1 MSRYN
6 DNQNKFS
13 KPCFP
18 SSAGRI
24 PNTPSIPITKAQLRT
39 FRAIIIDLT
48 KIIPKLFANPS
59 PQNIEDLIDTLNLLS
74 KFICSLDATSSLK
87 AQGLAIIK
95 NLITILRN
103 PTFVASAVFI
113 ELQNLINYLLYIT
126 KLFRIDPC
134 TLQELL
140 KLIAALQTA
149 LVNSAS
155 FIQGPTGPTGPAGAT
170 GATGPRGNTGATGPQ
185 GNTGATGATGIGVTG
200 PTGPSGGPT
209 GPTGPQGN
217 TGATGATGP
226 QGVQGN
232 TGATGA
238 TGATGPQGVQGNTGA
253 TGATGPQGNT
263 GATGATGA
271 TGPQGNTGATGATGA
286 TGPQGVQGN
295 TGATGATGPQGVQGN
310 TGATG
315 ATGPQGVQGNTGAT
329 GATGPQGV
337 QGNTGAT
344 GVTGATGPQ
353 GVQGN
358 TGSTGPQGIQGP
370 TGATGATGI
379 GVTGPTGPTGPS
391 FPIATIVVTNNIQQ
405 TVLQFNNFIFSTAI
419 NVNNI
424 IFNGTDTVTVINGG
438 IYVISVS
445 ISTTAPGCAPLGV
458 GISINGAVA
467 TDNFSSNLIGDS
479 LSFTTIETLAA
490 GARISVQSTLN
501 EITIP
506 ATGNTNIRLTVFRI
520 A

>member
-170 GATGPRGNTGATGPQ
+170 GATGPRGNTGATGATGPR
-185 GNTGATGATGIGVTG
+185 GNTGATGATGPRGNTGATGATG
-200 PTGPSGGPT
+200 PRGNTGATGATGATGPRGNT
-209 GPTGPQGN
+209 GATGATGPQGN

-226 QGVQGN
+226 QGAQGN

-253 TGATGPQGNT
+253 TG
-263 GATGATGA
+263 
-271 TGPQGNTGATGATGA
+271 
-286 TGPQGVQGN
+286 
-295 TGATGATGPQGVQGN
+295 
-310 TGATG
+310 
-315 ATGPQGVQGNTGAT
+315 
-329 GATGPQGV
+329 
-337 QGNTGAT
+337 
-344 GVTGATGPQ
+344 
-353 GVQGN
+353 
-358 TGSTGPQGIQGP
+358 PQGIQGP

-379 GVTGPTGPTGPS
+379 GVTGPTGPSGGPTGPTGPTGPS

>member
-170 GATGPRGNTGATGPQ
+170 GATGPRGNTGATG
-185 GNTGATGATGIGVTG
+185 
-200 PTGPSGGPT
+200 
-209 GPTGPQGN
+209 
-217 TGATGATGP
+217 ATGP
-226 QGVQGN
+226 RGN

-238 TGATGPQGVQGNTGA
+238 TGATGPRGNTGATGATGPQGNTGA

-271 TGPQGNTGATGATGA
+271 TGPRGNTGATGATGPQGNTGATGATGPQGAQGNTGATGATGA

-295 TGATGATGPQGVQGN
+295 TGATG
-310 TGATG
+310 
-315 ATGPQGVQGNTGAT
+315 
-329 GATGPQGV
+329 
-337 QGNTGAT
+337 
-344 GVTGATGPQ
+344 
-353 GVQGN
+353 
-358 TGSTGPQGIQGP
+358 PQGIQGP

-379 GVTGPTGPTGPS
+379 GVTGPTGPSGGPTGPTGPTGPS

>member
-1 MSRYN
+1 MSRY
-6 DNQNKFS
+6 DDSQNKFS

-24 PNTPSIPITKAQLRT
+24 PNTPSIPVTKAQLRT

-74 KFICSLDATSSLK
+74 KFICSLDAASSLK

-95 NLITILRN
+95 NLITILKN

-113 ELQNLINYLLYIT
+113 ELQNLINYLLSIT

-155 FIQGPTGPTGPAGAT
+155 FIQGPTGATGPTGPAGAT
-170 GATGPRGNTGATGPQ
+170 GATGPQGAQGPAGATGATGPQ
-185 GNTGATGATGIGVTG
+185 GVQGPAGATGATGPQGAQGPAGATGATGPQGAQGPAGATGATGPQGIQGPAGATGATGPQGVQGPTGATGIGVTG
-200 PTGPSGGPT
+200 PTGPSGGPAGAT
-209 GPTGPQGN
+209 GPQGPQGN
-217 TGATGATGP
+217 TGATGPQGIQGPAGATGATGPQGAQGPAGATGATGP
-226 QGVQGN
+226 QGVQG
-232 TGATGA
+232 
-238 TGATGPQGVQGNTGA
+238 P
-253 TGATGPQGNT
+253 
-263 GATGATGA
+263 
-271 TGPQGNTGATGATGA
+271 
-286 TGPQGVQGN
+286 
-295 TGATGATGPQGVQGN
+295 
-310 TGATG
+310 
-315 ATGPQGVQGNTGAT
+315 
-329 GATGPQGV
+329 
-337 QGNTGAT
+337 
-344 GVTGATGPQ
+344 
-353 GVQGN
+353 
-358 TGSTGPQGIQGP
+358 
-370 TGATGATGI
+370 TGATGI
-379 GVTGPTGPTGPS
+379 GVTGPTGPSGPS
-391 FPIATIVVTNNIQQ
+391 FPVATIVVTNNIQQ
-405 TVLQFNNFIFSTAI
+405 TVLQFNNFIFNTAI

-424 IFNGTDTVTVINGG
+424 IFNGTDTVTVINAG

-479 LSFTTIETLAA
+479 LSFTTIETLTA
-490 GARISVQSTLN
+490 GANISVQSTLN

>member
-48 KIIPKLFANPS
+48 KIIPTLFANPS

-74 KFICSLDATSSLK
+74 NFICSLDATSSLK

-170 GATGPRGNTGATGPQ
+170 GATGPRGNTGATGATGPR
-185 GNTGATGATGIGVTG
+185 GNTGATGATGPRGNTGATGATG
-200 PTGPSGGPT
+200 PRGNTGA
-209 GPTGPQGN
+209 TGPQGN

-226 QGVQGN
+226 QGN

-238 TGATGPQGVQGNTGA
+238 TGATGPRGNTGA

-286 TGPQGVQGN
+286 TGPR
-295 TGATGATGPQGVQGN
+295 GASG
-310 TGATG
+310 
-315 ATGPQGVQGNTGAT
+315 
-329 GATGPQGV
+329 
-337 QGNTGAT
+337 
-344 GVTGATGPQ
+344 
-353 GVQGN
+353 
-358 TGSTGPQGIQGP
+358 
-370 TGATGATGI
+370 
-379 GVTGPTGPTGPS
+379 
-391 FPIATIVVTNNIQQ
+391 
-405 TVLQFNNFIFSTAI
+405 
-419 NVNNI
+419 
-424 IFNGTDTVTVINGG
+424 
-438 IYVISVS
+438 
-445 ISTTAPGCAPLGV
+445 
-458 GISINGAVA
+458 
-467 TDNFSSNLIGDS
+467 
-479 LSFTTIETLAA
+479 
-490 GARISVQSTLN
+490 
-501 EITIP
+501 
-506 ATGNTNIRLTVFRI
+506 
-520 A
+520 

>member
-170 GATGPRGNTGATGPQ
+170 GATGPRGNTGATGATGPR
-185 GNTGATGATGIGVTG
+185 GNTGATGATGPRGNTGATGATGATG
-200 PTGPSGGPT
+200 PRGNTGAT
-209 GPTGPQGN
+209 GATGPQGN

-226 QGVQGN
+226 
-232 TGATGA
+232 
-238 TGATGPQGVQGNTGA
+238 QGNTGA

-271 TGPQGNTGATGATGA
+271 TGPRGNTGATGATGPRGNTGATGATGPQGNTGATGATGA
-286 TGPQGVQGN
+286 T
-295 TGATGATGPQGVQGN
+295 
-310 TGATG
+310 
-315 ATGPQGVQGNTGAT
+315 
-329 GATGPQGV
+329 
-337 QGNTGAT
+337 
-344 GVTGATGPQ
+344 
-353 GVQGN
+353 
-358 TGSTGPQGIQGP
+358 
-370 TGATGATGI
+370 
-379 GVTGPTGPTGPS
+379 
-391 FPIATIVVTNNIQQ
+391 
-405 TVLQFNNFIFSTAI
+405 
-419 NVNNI
+419 
-424 IFNGTDTVTVINGG
+424 
-438 IYVISVS
+438 
-445 ISTTAPGCAPLGV
+445 
-458 GISINGAVA
+458 
-467 TDNFSSNLIGDS
+467 
-479 LSFTTIETLAA
+479 
-490 GARISVQSTLN
+490 
-501 EITIP
+501 
-506 ATGNTNIRLTVFRI
+506 
-520 A
+520 

>member
-170 GATGPRGNTGATGPQ
+170 GATGPRGNTGATGATGPR
-185 GNTGATGATGIGVTG
+185 GNTGATGATG
-200 PTGPSGGPT
+200 
-209 GPTGPQGN
+209 
-217 TGATGATGP
+217 ATGP
-226 QGVQGN
+226 RGN

-238 TGATGPQGVQGNTGA
+238 TGATGPQGNTGATGATGPRGNTGA

-271 TGPQGNTGATGATGA
+271 TGPRGNTGATGATGA
-286 TGPQGVQGN
+286 TGPQGN
-295 TGATGATGPQGVQGN
+295 
-310 TGATG
+310 
-315 ATGPQGVQGNTGAT
+315 
-329 GATGPQGV
+329 
-337 QGNTGAT
+337 
-344 GVTGATGPQ
+344 
-353 GVQGN
+353 
-358 TGSTGPQGIQGP
+358 
-370 TGATGATGI
+370 TGATGI
-379 GVTGPTGPTGPS
+379 GVTGPTGPSGGPPGPTGPQG
-391 FPIATIVVTNNIQQ
+391 PQ
-405 TVLQFNNFIFSTAI
+405 
-419 NVNNI
+419 
-424 IFNGTDTVTVINGG
+424 
-438 IYVISVS
+438 
-445 ISTTAPGCAPLGV
+445 
-458 GISINGAVA
+458 
-467 TDNFSSNLIGDS
+467 
-479 LSFTTIETLAA
+479 
-490 GARISVQSTLN
+490 
-501 EITIP
+501 
-506 ATGNTNIRLTVFRI
+506 GNT
-520 A
+520 

>member
-74 KFICSLDATSSLK
+74 KFICSLDSTSSLK

-170 GATGPRGNTGATGPQ
+170 GATGPRGNTGATGATGATGPRGNTGATGATGPQ
-185 GNTGATGATGIGVTG
+185 GNTGATGATGATG
-200 PTGPSGGPT
+200 PRGNTGAT
-209 GPTGPQGN
+209 GATGPQGN
-217 TGATGATGP
+217 TGATGP

-238 TGATGPQGVQGNTGA
+238 TGATGPQGAQGNTGA
-253 TGATGPQGNT
+253 TGAIPHDRRQPATDLRQRLRHRTAAQQDRLRHRQCQGLPGPGGHAGLCAADTGILRRIEIDVDPGNHGAPRPAEGPDGHAAPGHIAGCAHIRPGRRHDPRGLQRRT
-263 GATGATGA
+263 GRAAA
-271 TGPQGNTGATGATGA
+271 DRQPR
-286 TGPQGVQGN
+286 QGV
-295 TGATGATGPQGVQGN
+295 
-310 TGATG
+310 
-315 ATGPQGVQGNTGAT
+315 
-329 GATGPQGV
+329 
-337 QGNTGAT
+337 
-344 GVTGATGPQ
+344 
-353 GVQGN
+353 
-358 TGSTGPQGIQGP
+358 
-370 TGATGATGI
+370 
-379 GVTGPTGPTGPS
+379 
-391 FPIATIVVTNNIQQ
+391 
-405 TVLQFNNFIFSTAI
+405 
-419 NVNNI
+419 
-424 IFNGTDTVTVINGG
+424 
-438 IYVISVS
+438 
-445 ISTTAPGCAPLGV
+445 PGRP
-458 GISINGAVA
+458 
-467 TDNFSSNLIGDS
+467 
-479 LSFTTIETLAA
+479 
-490 GARISVQSTLN
+490 
-501 EITIP
+501 
-506 ATGNTNIRLTVFRI
+506 
-520 A
+520 

>member
-48 KIIPKLFANPS
+48 KIIPTLFANPS

-170 GATGPRGNTGATGPQ
+170 GATGPQGVQGNTGATGPQGAQ
-185 GNTGATGATGIGVTG
+185 GNTGATGATGPQGVQGNTGATG
-200 PTGPSGGPT
+200 PQGAQGNTGATGPQGVQGNTGATGATGTT
-209 GPTGPQGN
+209 GPQGAQGN

-238 TGATGPQGVQGNTGA
+238 TGATGPQGAQGN
-253 TGATGPQGNT
+253 
-263 GATGATGA
+263 
-271 TGPQGNTGATGATGA
+271 TGA

-295 TGATGATGPQGVQGN
+295 TGAT
-310 TGATG
+310 
-315 ATGPQGVQGNTGAT
+315 
-329 GATGPQGV
+329 
-337 QGNTGAT
+337 
-344 GVTGATGPQ
+344 
-353 GVQGN
+353 
-358 TGSTGPQGIQGP
+358 
-370 TGATGATGI
+370 
-379 GVTGPTGPTGPS
+379 
-391 FPIATIVVTNNIQQ
+391 
-405 TVLQFNNFIFSTAI
+405 
-419 NVNNI
+419 
-424 IFNGTDTVTVINGG
+424 
-438 IYVISVS
+438 
-445 ISTTAPGCAPLGV
+445 
-458 GISINGAVA
+458 
-467 TDNFSSNLIGDS
+467 
-479 LSFTTIETLAA
+479 
-490 GARISVQSTLN
+490 
-501 EITIP
+501 
-506 ATGNTNIRLTVFRI
+506 
-520 A
+520 

>member
-48 KIIPKLFANPS
+48 KIIPTLFANPS

-170 GATGPRGNTGATGPQ
+170 GATGPRGNTGATG
-185 GNTGATGATGIGVTG
+185 ATGATG
-200 PTGPSGGPT
+200 PR
-209 GPTGPQGN
+209 GN

-226 QGVQGN
+226 QGN

-238 TGATGPQGVQGNTGA
+238 TGATGPRGNTGATGATGPQGNTGATGATGATGPRGNTGA

-271 TGPQGNTGATGATGA
+271 TGPQGNTGATGATGPQGNTGATGA
-286 TGPQGVQGN
+286 TGPRGN
-295 TGATGATGPQGVQGN
+295 TGATGATGPQGN

-315 ATGPQGVQGNTGAT
+315 A
-329 GATGPQGV
+329 
-337 QGNTGAT
+337 
-344 GVTGATGPQ
+344 
-353 GVQGN
+353 
-358 TGSTGPQGIQGP
+358 
-370 TGATGATGI
+370 
-379 GVTGPTGPTGPS
+379 
-391 FPIATIVVTNNIQQ
+391 
-405 TVLQFNNFIFSTAI
+405 
-419 NVNNI
+419 
-424 IFNGTDTVTVINGG
+424 
-438 IYVISVS
+438 
-445 ISTTAPGCAPLGV
+445 
-458 GISINGAVA
+458 
-467 TDNFSSNLIGDS
+467 
-479 LSFTTIETLAA
+479 
-490 GARISVQSTLN
+490 
-501 EITIP
+501 
-506 ATGNTNIRLTVFRI
+506 
-520 A
+520 

>member
-48 KIIPKLFANPS
+48 KIIPTLFANPS
-59 PQNIEDLIDTLNLLS
+59 PKNIEDLIDTLNLLS

-170 GATGPRGNTGATGPQ
+170 GATGATGPR
-185 GNTGATGATGIGVTG
+185 
-200 PTGPSGGPT
+200 
-209 GPTGPQGN
+209 
-217 TGATGATGP
+217 
-226 QGVQGN
+226 
-232 TGATGA
+232 
-238 TGATGPQGVQGNTGA
+238 GNTGA

-271 TGPQGNTGATGATGA
+271 TGPRGNTGATGATGPQGNTGATGATGA
-286 TGPQGVQGN
+286 TGPRGN
-295 TGATGATGPQGVQGN
+295 TGATGATGPQGNTGATGATGATGPRGN

-315 ATGPQGVQGNTGAT
+315 ATGPQGNTGATGATGATGPRGNTGAT
-329 GATGPQGV
+329 GATGPQG
-337 QGNTGAT
+337 N
-344 GVTGATGPQ
+344 
-353 GVQGN
+353 
-358 TGSTGPQGIQGP
+358 
-370 TGATGATGI
+370 TGATGATG
-379 GVTGPTGPTGPS
+379 P
-391 FPIATIVVTNNIQQ
+391 
-405 TVLQFNNFIFSTAI
+405 
-419 NVNNI
+419 
-424 IFNGTDTVTVINGG
+424 
-438 IYVISVS
+438 
-445 ISTTAPGCAPLGV
+445 
-458 GISINGAVA
+458 
-467 TDNFSSNLIGDS
+467 
-479 LSFTTIETLAA
+479 
-490 GARISVQSTLN
+490 R
-501 EITIP
+501 
-506 ATGNTNIRLTVFRI
+506 GNT
-520 A
+520 

>member
-48 KIIPKLFANPS
+48 KIIPTLFANPS

-170 GATGPRGNTGATGPQ
+170 GATGPRGNTGATG
-185 GNTGATGATGIGVTG
+185 ATG
-200 PTGPSGGPT
+200 PR
-209 GPTGPQGN
+209 GN

-226 QGVQGN
+226 QGN

-238 TGATGPQGVQGNTGA
+238 TGATGPQGAQGNTGATGATGATGPRGNTGATGATGPQGNTGATGATGATGPRGNTGATGA

-271 TGPQGNTGATGATGA
+271 TGPQGNTGATGATG
-286 TGPQGVQGN
+286 PQG
-295 TGATGATGPQGVQGN
+295 
-310 TGATG
+310 
-315 ATGPQGVQGNTGAT
+315 
-329 GATGPQGV
+329 
-337 QGNTGAT
+337 
-344 GVTGATGPQ
+344 
-353 GVQGN
+353 
-358 TGSTGPQGIQGP
+358 
-370 TGATGATGI
+370 
-379 GVTGPTGPTGPS
+379 
-391 FPIATIVVTNNIQQ
+391 
-405 TVLQFNNFIFSTAI
+405 
-419 NVNNI
+419 
-424 IFNGTDTVTVINGG
+424 
-438 IYVISVS
+438 
-445 ISTTAPGCAPLGV
+445 
-458 GISINGAVA
+458 
-467 TDNFSSNLIGDS
+467 
-479 LSFTTIETLAA
+479 
-490 GARISVQSTLN
+490 
-501 EITIP
+501 
-506 ATGNTNIRLTVFRI
+506 
-520 A
+520 

>member
-170 GATGPRGNTGATGPQ
+170 GATGPRGNTGATG
-185 GNTGATGATGIGVTG
+185 ATGATGIGVTG
-200 PTGPSGGPT
+200 PTGPSGGPPGPT
-209 GPTGPQGN
+209 GPQGPQGN

-226 QGVQGN
+226 QGAQGN

-238 TGATGPQGVQGNTGA
+238 TG
-253 TGATGPQGNT
+253 
-263 GATGATGA
+263 
-271 TGPQGNTGATGATGA
+271 
-286 TGPQGVQGN
+286 
-295 TGATGATGPQGVQGN
+295 
-310 TGATG
+310 
-315 ATGPQGVQGNTGAT
+315 
-329 GATGPQGV
+329 
-337 QGNTGAT
+337 
-344 GVTGATGPQ
+344 
-353 GVQGN
+353 
-358 TGSTGPQGIQGP
+358 
-370 TGATGATGI
+370 
-379 GVTGPTGPTGPS
+379 
-391 FPIATIVVTNNIQQ
+391 
-405 TVLQFNNFIFSTAI
+405 
-419 NVNNI
+419 
-424 IFNGTDTVTVINGG
+424 
-438 IYVISVS
+438 
-445 ISTTAPGCAPLGV
+445 
-458 GISINGAVA
+458 
-467 TDNFSSNLIGDS
+467 
-479 LSFTTIETLAA
+479 
-490 GARISVQSTLN
+490 
-501 EITIP
+501 
-506 ATGNTNIRLTVFRI
+506 
-520 A
+520 

>member
-6 DNQNKFS
+6 DSQNKFS

-155 FIQGPTGPTGPAGAT
+155 FIQGPTGPTGPTGPAGAT
-170 GATGPRGNTGATGPQ
+170 GATGPRGN
-185 GNTGATGATGIGVTG
+185 
-200 PTGPSGGPT
+200 
-209 GPTGPQGN
+209 
-217 TGATGATGP
+217 TGATGP

-238 TGATGPQGVQGNTGA
+238 TGATGIGVTGP
-253 TGATGPQGNT
+253 TGPSGGPPGPTGPQG
-263 GATGATGA
+263 
-271 TGPQGNTGATGATGA
+271 PQGNTGA

-295 TGATGATGPQGVQGN
+295 
-310 TGATG
+310 
-315 ATGPQGVQGNTGAT
+315 
-329 GATGPQGV
+329 
-337 QGNTGAT
+337 
-344 GVTGATGPQ
+344 
-353 GVQGN
+353 
-358 TGSTGPQGIQGP
+358 
-370 TGATGATGI
+370 
-379 GVTGPTGPTGPS
+379 
-391 FPIATIVVTNNIQQ
+391 
-405 TVLQFNNFIFSTAI
+405 
-419 NVNNI
+419 
-424 IFNGTDTVTVINGG
+424 
-438 IYVISVS
+438 
-445 ISTTAPGCAPLGV
+445 
-458 GISINGAVA
+458 
-467 TDNFSSNLIGDS
+467 
-479 LSFTTIETLAA
+479 
-490 GARISVQSTLN
+490 
-501 EITIP
+501 
-506 ATGNTNIRLTVFRI
+506 
-520 A
+520 

>member
-48 KIIPKLFANPS
+48 KIIPTLFANPS

-170 GATGPRGNTGATGPQ
+170 GATGPRGNTGATGATGPQGNTGATGPQGVQ
-185 GNTGATGATGIGVTG
+185 GNTGATGATGATG
-200 PTGPSGGPT
+200 PQGAQGNTGAT
-209 GPTGPQGN
+209 GATGATGPQGN

-253 TGATGPQGNT
+253 TGATGATGPQGVQGNT
-263 GATGATGA
+263 GATGPQGV
-271 TGPQGNTGATGATGA
+271 QGNTGATGATGA

-295 TGATGATGPQGVQGN
+295 TGATGATGPQGVQG
-310 TGATG
+310 
-315 ATGPQGVQGNTGAT
+315 
-329 GATGPQGV
+329 
-337 QGNTGAT
+337 
-344 GVTGATGPQ
+344 
-353 GVQGN
+353 
-358 TGSTGPQGIQGP
+358 P

-379 GVTGPTGPTGPS
+379 GVTGPTGPSGGPTGPTGPTGPS

>member
-1 MSRYN
+1 
-6 DNQNKFS
+6 
-13 KPCFP
+13 
-18 SSAGRI
+18 
-24 PNTPSIPITKAQLRT
+24 
-39 FRAIIIDLT
+39 
-48 KIIPKLFANPS
+48 
-59 PQNIEDLIDTLNLLS
+59 
-74 KFICSLDATSSLK
+74 
-87 AQGLAIIK
+87 
-95 NLITILRN
+95 
-103 PTFVASAVFI
+103 
-113 ELQNLINYLLYIT
+113 
-126 KLFRIDPC
+126 
-134 TLQELL
+134 
-140 KLIAALQTA
+140 
-149 LVNSAS
+149 
-155 FIQGPTGPTGPAGAT
+155 
-170 GATGPRGNTGATGPQ
+170 
-185 GNTGATGATGIGVTG
+185 
-200 PTGPSGGPT
+200 
-209 GPTGPQGN
+209 
-217 TGATGATGP
+217 P
-226 QGVQGN
+226 QGV
-232 TGATGA
+232 
-238 TGATGPQGVQGNTGA
+238 
-253 TGATGPQGNT
+253 
-263 GATGATGA
+263 
-271 TGPQGNTGATGATGA
+271 QGNTGATGATGA

-315 ATGPQGVQGNTGAT
+315 ATG
-329 GATGPQGV
+329 ATGPQGV
-337 QGNTGAT
+337 QGNTGA
-344 GVTGATGPQ
+344 
-353 GVQGN
+353 
-358 TGSTGPQGIQGP
+358 TGPQGIQGP

-379 GVTGPTGPTGPS
+379 GVTGPTGPSGGPS

>member
-48 KIIPKLFANPS
+48 KIIPTLFANPS

-155 FIQGPTGPTGPAGAT
+155 FIQGPTGPTGP
-170 GATGPRGNTGATGPQ
+170 
-185 GNTGATGATGIGVTG
+185 
-200 PTGPSGGPT
+200 
-209 GPTGPQGN
+209 
-217 TGATGATGP
+217 

-232 TGATGA
+232 
-238 TGATGPQGVQGNTGA
+238 
-253 TGATGPQGNT
+253 
-263 GATGATGA
+263 
-271 TGPQGNTGATGATGA
+271 TGATGA

-344 GVTGATGPQ
+344 GPQGAQGNTGATGATGPQ

-358 TGSTGPQGIQGP
+358 TGATGPQGAQGNTGATGATGATGPQGIQGP

-379 GVTGPTGPTGPS
+379 GVTGPTGPSGGPTGPTGPTGPS

>member
-170 GATGPRGNTGATGPQ
+170 GATGPRGNTGATGATGPRGNTGATGATGPRGNTGATGATGPRGNTGATGATGATGPRGNTGATGATGPQ
-185 GNTGATGATGIGVTG
+185 GNTGATGATGPPGNTGATGATGATG
-200 PTGPSGGPT
+200 PRGNTGAT
-209 GPTGPQGN
+209 GATGPQGN

-226 QGVQGN
+226 QGAQGN

-253 TGATGPQGNT
+253 TG
-263 GATGATGA
+263 
-271 TGPQGNTGATGATGA
+271 
-286 TGPQGVQGN
+286 
-295 TGATGATGPQGVQGN
+295 
-310 TGATG
+310 
-315 ATGPQGVQGNTGAT
+315 
-329 GATGPQGV
+329 
-337 QGNTGAT
+337 
-344 GVTGATGPQ
+344 
-353 GVQGN
+353 
-358 TGSTGPQGIQGP
+358 PQGIQGP

-379 GVTGPTGPTGPS
+379 GVTGPTGPSGGPTGPTGPTGPS

>member
-170 GATGPRGNTGATGPQ
+170 GATGPRGNTGATG
-185 GNTGATGATGIGVTG
+185 
-200 PTGPSGGPT
+200 
-209 GPTGPQGN
+209 
-217 TGATGATGP
+217 ATGATGP
-226 QGVQGN
+226 RGN

-238 TGATGPQGVQGNTGA
+238 TGATGPRGNTGA

-286 TGPQGVQGN
+286 TGPRGNTGATGATGPRGN
-295 TGATGATGPQGVQGN
+295 TGATGATGPQGNTGT

-315 ATGPQGVQGNTGAT
+315 ATGPQGNTGAT
-329 GATGPQGV
+329 G
-337 QGNTGAT
+337 
-344 GVTGATGPQ
+344 
-353 GVQGN
+353 
-358 TGSTGPQGIQGP
+358 
-370 TGATGATGI
+370 
-379 GVTGPTGPTGPS
+379 
-391 FPIATIVVTNNIQQ
+391 
-405 TVLQFNNFIFSTAI
+405 
-419 NVNNI
+419 
-424 IFNGTDTVTVINGG
+424 
-438 IYVISVS
+438 
-445 ISTTAPGCAPLGV
+445 
-458 GISINGAVA
+458 
-467 TDNFSSNLIGDS
+467 
-479 LSFTTIETLAA
+479 
-490 GARISVQSTLN
+490 
-501 EITIP
+501 
-506 ATGNTNIRLTVFRI
+506 
-520 A
+520 

>member
-1 MSRYN
+1 MSRY
-6 DNQNKFS
+6 DDSQNKFS

-24 PNTPSIPITKAQLRT
+24 PNTPSIPVTKAQLRT

-95 NLITILRN
+95 NLITILKN

-113 ELQNLINYLLYIT
+113 ELQNLINYLLSIT

-155 FIQGPTGPTGPAGAT
+155 FIQGPTGPRGNT
-170 GATGPRGNTGATGPQ
+170 GATGATGPQ
-185 GNTGATGATGIGVTG
+185 GNTGATGATG
-200 PTGPSGGPT
+200 PR
-209 GPTGPQGN
+209 GN

-226 QGVQGN
+226 
-232 TGATGA
+232 
-238 TGATGPQGVQGNTGA
+238 QGNTGA

-263 GATGATGA
+263 GATGATG
-271 TGPQGNTGATGATGA
+271 P
-286 TGPQGVQGN
+286 QGN
-295 TGATGATGPQGVQGN
+295 TGATGATGPQGAQGPAGATGPQGVQGPA
-310 TGATG
+310 GATG
-315 ATGPQGVQGNTGAT
+315 ATGPQGVQGPAGAT

-337 QGNTGAT
+337 QGPAGA
-344 GVTGATGPQ
+344 TGATGPQ
-353 GVQGN
+353 GVQGPTGATGIGVTGPTGPSGGPPGPTGPQGPQGN
-358 TGSTGPQGIQGP
+358 TGATGPQGIQGP
-370 TGATGATGI
+370 AGATGATGPQGAQGPAGATGPQGVQGPTGATGI

-490 GARISVQSTLN
+490 GANISVQSTLN

>member
-1 MSRYN
+1 
-6 DNQNKFS
+6 
-13 KPCFP
+13 
-18 SSAGRI
+18 
-24 PNTPSIPITKAQLRT
+24 
-39 FRAIIIDLT
+39 
-48 KIIPKLFANPS
+48 
-59 PQNIEDLIDTLNLLS
+59 
-74 KFICSLDATSSLK
+74 
-87 AQGLAIIK
+87 
-95 NLITILRN
+95 
-103 PTFVASAVFI
+103 
-113 ELQNLINYLLYIT
+113 
-126 KLFRIDPC
+126 
-134 TLQELL
+134 
-140 KLIAALQTA
+140 
-149 LVNSAS
+149 
-155 FIQGPTGPTGPAGAT
+155 
-170 GATGPRGNTGATGPQ
+170 
-185 GNTGATGATGIGVTG
+185 
-200 PTGPSGGPT
+200 
-209 GPTGPQGN
+209 
-217 TGATGATGP
+217 
-226 QGVQGN
+226 
-232 TGATGA
+232 
-238 TGATGPQGVQGNTGA
+238 
-253 TGATGPQGNT
+253 
-263 GATGATGA
+263 
-271 TGPQGNTGATGATGA
+271 A

-315 ATGPQGVQGNTGAT
+315 ATGPQGNTGAT

-344 GVTGATGPQ
+344 GPQ

-358 TGSTGPQGIQGP
+358 TGA

-379 GVTGPTGPTGPS
+379 GATGPTGPSGGPTGPTGPTGPS
-391 FPIATIVVTNNIQQ
+391 FPVATIVVTNNIQQ

-424 IFNGTDTVTVINGG
+424 IFNGTDTVTVINAG

-490 GARISVQSTLN
+490 GANISVKPTLS

-506 ATGNTNIRLTVFRI
+506 ETGNTNIRLTVFRI